1 MELYR
6 YNEVYIFLDF
16 FSTSNIEMVF
26 NILDNLYLLS
36 KRLFSQ
42 QIIFNLF
49 QAFLSIL
56 INRVIL
62 CGTTYKNTKKNYS
75 KYKEE
80 L

>member
-1 MELYR
+1 MELHR

-16 FSTSNIEMVF
+16 FSISSIKMVF

-49 QAFLSIL
+49 QVFKFFSAL
-56 INRVIL
+56 
-62 CGTTYKNTKKNYS
+62 
-75 KYKEE
+75 
-80 L
+80 

>member
-16 FSTSNIEMVF
+16 FSTSSIEMVF

-49 QAFLSIL
+49 QVFLSTL

-62 CGTTYKNTKKNYS
+62 CGTTYKNT
-75 KYKEE
+75 

>member
-16 FSTSNIEMVF
+16 FSTSSIEMVF

-49 QAFLSIL
+49 QAFLSTL

-62 CGTTYKNTKKNYS
+62 CGTTYKNT
-75 KYKEE
+75 